1 MTKNI
6 LNTALVLVGA
16 GGLLT
21 GCNFEQPEVPCFVQD
36 SPSWAI
42 KYDPVDDPACADR
55 APPAELVGVYK
66 FFNPHNPAQTILA
79 LRPAGLASLG
89 ARDTTNPPSTQTA
102 TGSLALEPDAEDFC
116 RASSFTEA
124 KVNAAATATAAAV
137 GLSYVYDFVGVY
149 SAPDTPGTQLRGA
162 FTYTRNGCASK
173 YEMRGLWPAIGCDPE
188 SDVPAENCGAGS
200 GLNPDFAA
208 VCDPDAH
215 FCVPEKA
222 IPSFNANK
230 E

>member
-6 LNTALVLVGA
+6 LNTALVLVSA
-16 GGLLT
+16 GSVLS

-36 SPSWAI
+36 STSWAM
-42 KYDPVDDPACADR
+42 KYDPVDDPACAGR
-55 APPAELVGVYK
+55 APAAELVGVYK
-66 FFNPHNPAQTILA
+66 FFNPDNPSQTILT

-116 RASSFTEA
+116 RASNFTEA
-124 KVNAAATATAAAV
+124 KANAAAAGANPAV
-137 GLSYVYDFVGVY
+137 DVSYVFDFVEVY

-162 FTYTRNGCASK
+162 LTYTRNGCTSK

-208 VCDPDAH
+208 VCDPVAH
-215 FCVPEKA
+215 FCVPAKA
-222 IPSFNANK
+222 IPSFVDGK